1 MKTPA
6 SNGRDSQTRS
16 SAADAAEASFSL
28 HPDEEHVYRKVRIFI
43 GEVRASAEPLLL
55 QTLLGSCVAVCL
67 RDPESRIGG
76 MNHILI
82 PGSCHNDQLPS
93 RFGVHA
99 MELLI
104 NQIMRLGGD
113 RRKLVAKAFGAANV
127 VPSLQAPTV
136 GDHNAIFVR
145 AFLAAESI
153 PLVAQRLGGTHA
165 VQVHFRTDTGK
176 VIVHSVDGS
185 RLPAILLA
193 EDDFVAHGSAS
204 RMAAAETT
212 YFNEDQRS
220 L

>member
-6 SNGRDSQTRS
+6 SAGRGPATRPSASDAS
-16 SAADAAEASFSL
+16 SPRRPAQEDACARL
-28 HPDEEHVYRKVRIFI
+28 RIFI

-82 PGSCHNDQLPS
+82 PGSSPNDPLPL
-93 RFGVHA
+93 RYGVHA

-113 RRKLVAKAFGAANV
+113 RRRLVAKAFGAANV
-127 VPSLQAPTV
+127 VAGLQSPTV
-136 GDHNAIFVR
+136 GDRNSVFVR
-145 AFLAAESI
+145 EFLAAENI

-165 VQVHFRTDTGK
+165 VQVHFRTDTGR
-176 VIVHSVDGS
+176 VTVHSVDGS

-193 EDDFVAHGSAS
+193 ENDFIVRDRAS
-204 RMAAAETT
+204 RIAPGEATL
-212 YFNEDQRS
+212 F
-220 L
+220 